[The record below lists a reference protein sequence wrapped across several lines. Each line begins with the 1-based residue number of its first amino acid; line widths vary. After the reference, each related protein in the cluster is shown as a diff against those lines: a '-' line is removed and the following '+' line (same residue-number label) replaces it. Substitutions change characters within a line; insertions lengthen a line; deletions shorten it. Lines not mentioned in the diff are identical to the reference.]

1 MATPQVVPLKKSPI
15 LLLLLPAT
23 LLADEVLLK
32 DAGSIT
38 GRIVEQTASTVRVD
52 VGGGVIGVPME
63 RVERI
68 VKGRCALD
76 DYEDRAKK
84 LAPNDVAGWKKLGR
98 FASEAGLSTQAREAY
113 ERVLKLAPNDPQAN
127 EAMGL
132 VQLDGRWVTEE
143 ESFRARGFVQYD
155 GEWMTPAEA
164 QALQAREANDRARR
178 DAEDRA
184 REAEAAARAAEDR
197 AKEAEEKAAEAQ
209 RYNNYNAPMYW
220 GGWGYGVSTWPAAP
234 APAPTFTPW
243 SEIRRMPK

>member
-1 MATPQVVPLKKSPI
+1 MKKSPI

-38 GRIVEQTASTVRVD
+38 GRVIEQTATTVRVD

-63 RVERI
+63 RVDRV

-76 DYEDRAKK
+76 DYDERAKK
-84 LAPNDVAGWKKLGR
+84 LAPNDLSGWKKLGQW
-98 FASEAGLSTQAREAY
+98 ASEAGLSAQAREAY
-113 ERVLKLAPNDPQAN
+113 QRVLKLAPNDPQAN

-143 ESFRARGFVQYD
+143 ESFRARGFIQYD

-164 QALQAREANDRARR
+164 QVLQTREANDQARR
-178 DAEDRA
+178 DAEQ
-184 REAEAAARAAEDR
+184 R
-197 AKEAEEKAAEAQ
+197 AKEAEEKAEEAQ
-209 RYNNYNAPMYW
+209 RYSYNQPVYW
-220 GGWGYGVSTWPAAP
+220 GGWGYGVSAWPSTP